1 MGNCIFHGKKQGEFL
16 GQVTVELFDFY
27 VLPKSQYVV
36 SIIDND
42 SLSRMQSPSFLSEWV
57 IITITTIIVIITTII
72 VIIVIIIT
80 QAEAFKVAVA
90 IYFLFDQR
98 RDPDLEAGA
107 AAKFEKLNVNEI
119 KTICSNK
126 FIAFKLC

>member
-1 MGNCIFHGKKQGEFL
+1 M

-27 VLPKSQYVV
+27 VLPKSQYMVT
-36 SIIDND
+36 IIDND
-42 SLSRMQSPSFLSEWV
+42 SLSRMQSPLFLSEWV
-57 IITITTIIVIITTII
+57 IITITTIIVTTII
-72 VIIVIIIT
+72 TIIIT

>member
-1 MGNCIFHGKKQGEFL
+1 
-16 GQVTVELFDFY
+16 
-27 VLPKSQYVV
+27 
-36 SIIDND
+36 
-42 SLSRMQSPSFLSEWV
+42 MQSPLFLSEWV
-57 IITITTIIVIITTII
+57 IITITTIIVM
-72 VIIVIIIT
+72 IIT